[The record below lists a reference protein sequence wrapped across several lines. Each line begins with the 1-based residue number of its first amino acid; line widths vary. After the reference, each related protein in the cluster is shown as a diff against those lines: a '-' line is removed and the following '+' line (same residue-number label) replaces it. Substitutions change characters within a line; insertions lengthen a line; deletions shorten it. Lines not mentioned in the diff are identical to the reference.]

1 MRHPTRTAGPLLIAA
16 VLMAGCGT
24 GPEQPSGADSEPA
37 APVETTI
44 APTTTASEAA
54 TPAPAQEPPTT
65 TTTTTPV
72 TDVAGGVPDVDR
84 ADLDELLAEMEA
96 SLAGLDQLMNNAA
109 AGMAAEEG
117 EIIP

>member
-1 MRHPTRTAGPLLIAA
+1 MRHPTRTAGPLVLAA
-16 VLMAGCGT
+16 VLMTGCGT
-24 GPEQPSGADSEPA
+24 GPGQRADSEPA

-44 APTTTASEAA
+44 APTTTTTETS
-54 TPAPAQEPPTT
+54 TPAPAQKPPMT

-72 TDVAGGVPDVDR
+72 TDVEGDVPDVDL
-84 ADLDELLAEMEA
+84 ADVDELLAEMEA

>member
-1 MRHPTRTAGPLLIAA
+1 MRHPTRTAGPLLIAV

-24 GPEQPSGADSEPA
+24 GPEQPSGAEPEPA
-37 APVETTI
+37 APVEATI
-44 APTTTASEAA
+44 APTTTTSEAA
-54 TPAPAQEPPTT
+54 TSEPVQEPPMT
-65 TTTTTPV
+65 TTTTTPS
-72 TDVAGGVPDVDR
+72 TDVVEGVPGVHAGDV
-84 ADLDELLAEMEA
+84 DELLAEMEA